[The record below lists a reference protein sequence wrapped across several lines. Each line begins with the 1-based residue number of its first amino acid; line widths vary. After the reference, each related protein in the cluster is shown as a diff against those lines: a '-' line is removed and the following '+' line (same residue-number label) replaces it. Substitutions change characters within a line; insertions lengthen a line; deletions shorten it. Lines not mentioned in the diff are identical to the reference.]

1 MPTETLLL
9 THRVHPLVLSA
20 LERHAAIIPNQ
31 TDVSLERNELLSR
44 LGSATGVIV
53 FPPDR
58 VDEEF
63 LNAAPLLRVVSS
75 TAHGV
80 DRIDVKLFAER
91 GVTCMNVPDLSVS
104 PTAELAVTLLLG
116 LARRIQVGD
125 RLVRSEGFTGW
136 SPMSTGQGIAGSRIG
151 LIGAGALGLAIAKRL
166 IGLEAT
172 LCYADPRPLPK
183 SVEKPLGL
191 ERMSLDGLLERCD
204 AIFVST
210 PLSPETRELLGRSR
224 LGRMKPGALLVNV
237 ARGSIVDERAV
248 ATLLEQD
255 HLGGYAADV
264 FAFEDVNGKA
274 LPPELLA
281 LTDRTL
287 FTPHVGSAVT
297 DVRYNIEMRAAENA
311 ISCLRGEHVAGTLE
325 PRPALLAAA
334 R

>member
-20 LERHAAIIPNQ
+20 LERHAEVIPSQ
-31 TDVSLERNELLSR
+31 TDVGLERDELLER

-53 FPPDR
+53 FPPDQ
-58 VDEEF
+58 VDREF
-63 LNAAPLLRVVSS
+63 LDAAPLLRVVSS

-80 DRIDVKLFAER
+80 DRIDVKLCAER
-91 GVTCMNVPDLSVS
+91 GVTCTNVPDLSVS

-116 LARRIQVGD
+116 LARRTQVGD
-125 RLVRSEGFTGW
+125 RLVRSKDFKGW

-166 IGLEAT
+166 VGLEAK
-172 LCYADPRPLPK
+172 LCYSDPRPLQK
-183 SVEKPLGL
+183 SVEEPLGL
-191 ERMSLDGLLERCD
+191 ERMALDGMLECCD
-204 AIFVST
+204 AIFVSA
-210 PLSPETRELLGRSR
+210 PLSPETRELLDRSR

-248 ATLLEQD
+248 ATLLAQD

-264 FAFEDVNGKA
+264 FGFEDIDGQA
-274 LPPELLA
+274 LPEELLA
-281 LTDRTL
+281 LEDRTL

-297 DVRYNIEMRAAENA
+297 DVRFNIEMRAAENA
-311 ISCLRGEHVAGTLE
+311 IFSLKGEHVSGTLE
-325 PRPALLAAA
+325 PRPALLSAV